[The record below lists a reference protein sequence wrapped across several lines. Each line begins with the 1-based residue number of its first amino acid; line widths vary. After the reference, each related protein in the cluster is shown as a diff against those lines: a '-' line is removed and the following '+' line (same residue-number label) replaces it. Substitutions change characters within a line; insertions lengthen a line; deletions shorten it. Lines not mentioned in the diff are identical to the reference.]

1 MIESR
6 ISHGGRTTIPAP
18 VREALGLAPGDRI
31 VWRIVAGRVILAR
44 VEADDP
50 FAAFTEWASDA
61 DAAGYA
67 DL

>member
-1 MIESR
+1 MVESR
-6 ISHGGRTTIPAP
+6 ISRRGRTTIPAP
-18 VREALGLAPGDRI
+18 VREALGFAPGDRI
-31 VWRIVAGRVILAR
+31 VWRIDAGRVILAR

-67 DL
+67 GL